1 MSAYESLTTAE
12 LLTRYNSYA
21 DALGENTVKRFS
33 DRKTAERRLAAIEQ
47 RLVTSEQR
55 FAETNPLA
63 KVLTEPVVV
72 ETPAEPVVIEPV
84 AAEPVAAEAP
94 VQKKAIAPGRGRK
107 TSIDLTK
114 KIKIQLD
121 PMRPTN
127 PKRKG
132 TRAWDVFE
140 LYGDKPLTG
149 AAYIKRVREAGYSQ
163 KLAVDSLRWDLAHHF
178 ICFVEDDA

>member
-1 MSAYESLTTAE
+1 MSDYKSLTTAE

-33 DRKTAERRLAAIEQ
+33 DRKTAERRLVAIEQ
-47 RLVTSEQR
+47 RLATSEQR

-63 KVLTEPVVV
+63 KVLTEPVV
-72 ETPAEPVVIEPV
+72 AEPVV
-84 AAEPVAAEAP
+84 AESP

-121 PMRPTN
+121 PLRPTN

>member
-1 MSAYESLTTAE
+1 MSAYESMTPAE
-12 LLTRYNSYA
+12 LLARYNSRA
-21 DALGENTVKRFS
+21 EALGENTVKRFS

-47 RLVTSEQR
+47 R
-55 FAETNPLA
+55 FAEANP
-63 KVLTEPVVV
+63 VVDTPIEPVVV
-72 ETPAEPVVIEPV
+72 EPVVV
-84 AAEPVAAEAP
+84 EAP
-94 VQKKAIAPGRGRK
+94 AQKKAIAPGRGRK

-163 KLAVDSLRWDLAHHF
+163 KLAVDSLRWDLSHNVV
-178 ICFVEDDA
+178 CFVEDDA

>member
-1 MSAYESLTTAE
+1 MSDYKSLTTAE
-12 LLTRYNSYA
+12 LLARYNSHA
-21 DALGENTVKRFS
+21 EALGENTVKRFS
-33 DRKTAERRLAAIEQ
+33 DRKTAERRLVAI
-47 RLVTSEQR
+47 EQR
-55 FAETNPLA
+55 FAEANPMA
-63 KVLTEPVVV
+63 VEPEPVAV
-72 ETPAEPVVIEPV
+72 EPEVAEPVVSEP
-84 AAEPVAAEAP
+84 PVK
-94 VQKKAIAPGRGRK
+94 KKAIAPGRGRK